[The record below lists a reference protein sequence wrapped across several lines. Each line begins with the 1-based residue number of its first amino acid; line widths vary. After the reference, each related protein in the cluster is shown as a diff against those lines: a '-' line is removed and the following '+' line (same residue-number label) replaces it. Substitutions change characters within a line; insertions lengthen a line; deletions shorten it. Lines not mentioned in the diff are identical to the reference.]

1 MVEGLIIPV
10 SDEDTDSESQQ
21 QPAHQL
27 VTVAG
32 PHEPERL
39 GEKGVHNLSTDLN
52 SDLHAPQNPGE
63 GSIEAQEDGQN
74 YESLS
79 PSSSSPAIRPVT
91 ENVVTPGDVAAG
103 SVAID
108 QRVKDLVED
117 FWKFHL
123 NWINNAAQEVCIS
136 LPSGISGIAHF
147 QFWSEVVG
155 ECS

>member
-10 SDEDTDSESQQ
+10 SDEDTDLESQQ

-27 VTVAG
+27 VTVVG

-39 GEKGVHNLSTDLN
+39 REKGVCNLSADLN
-52 SDLHAPQNPGE
+52 SDLHAPQNPRE

-74 YESLS
+74 HESLS
-79 PSSSSPAIRPVT
+79 PSSSSLAIRPVI

-108 QRVKDLVED
+108 QCMKDLVED
-117 FWKFHL
+117 F
-123 NWINNAAQEVCIS
+123 
-136 LPSGISGIAHF
+136 
-147 QFWSEVVG
+147 
-155 ECS
+155 